1 MKKIEGHIHL
11 VRALAGSKSQG
22 RLAPIGNGRA
32 IWDNGEVIHLIP
44 DGWGDDNFLAEKYLE
59 IMNQENIEKAVLLQG
74 TLNGYQDYYSY
85 QVVKKYP
92 GKFIA
97 AFSVDPF
104 ADFALDIVK
113 RHVEELGFRAIKF
126 EIY

>member
-1 MKKIEGHIHL
+1 
-11 VRALAGSKSQG
+11 
-22 RLAPIGNGRA
+22 
-32 IWDNGEVIHLIP
+32 
-44 DGWGDDNFLAEKYLE
+44 
-59 IMNQENIEKAVLLQG
+59 MNQENIEKAVLLQG

-113 RHVEELGFRAIKF
+113 RHVEELGFRAIKYLDEF
-126 EIY
+126 LKERRPGLPTEMLETKLIIRDSVARIRAFSHRESRKGDSHETATCRS